1 MTQTQRRELVA
12 RSVLHALDRRNLT
25 PAWLSEHAGI
35 EHGDLLDR
43 LAAVAAFD
51 VDQLQ
56 AIALA
61 LDIDFF
67 SLLGSGG

>member
-12 RSVLHALDRRNLT
+12 RSVLRALDRRERT
-25 PAWLSEHAGI
+25 PAWLAQRTGI
-35 EHGDLLDR
+35 PHDELIDR

-56 AIALA
+56 AVASA
-61 LDIDFF
+61 LDIEFI
-67 SLLGSGG
+67 SLLGSEG

>member
-12 RSVLHALDRRNLT
+12 RSVLRALDGHGHT
-25 PAWLSEHAGI
+25 AAWLAQRTGI
-35 EHGDLLDR
+35 PHDDLLDR

-56 AIALA
+56 AVASALEM
-61 LDIDFF
+61 DFF
-67 SLLGSGG
+67 NLLGAGE